1 MLKADTR
8 VLVLDDEPFMLGLLS
23 QLLGV
28 LGFVQVATSDNGR
41 DALLRIEHE
50 PHPHLILLDLNMPD
64 MDGAEFVRRL
74 VEHDYA
80 GMLVLVSGEQ
90 ERVLHMAEK
99 LFRAHRLDVI
109 GHLAKPFTLEGLTAI
124 MNEAVEHPTVK
135 KSLSC
140 KSYPADA
147 LAAAIAGGQLT
158 NHYQP
163 VVDVRTAAVVCVE
176 TLVRWQHPQDGL
188 VMPDQFVG
196 QVEEHGL
203 IDQLTHAVVRDAFA
217 QMQRWRQAGI
227 NVRVAI
233 NVSMDNLASIDFAER
248 VSQAAIDAGVAPRDV
263 MLEVTESRLMLDQ
276 RAPLEVL
283 TRLRMKRFGLA
294 VDDFGTGHSS
304 LSQLRDIP
312 FDELKIDR
320 SFVHGAWKDPTAR
333 AIYDASLALGKQLG
347 MVVVAEGV
355 EDADDWDLL
364 QKTRCDLAQGYFIGR
379 PMVAEALP
387 EWIEQWRLRMP
398 AEGEDSAL
406 AS

>member
-1 MLKADTR
+1 MDKATTR
-8 VLVLDDEPFMLGLLS
+8 VLILDDEPFMLSLLS
-23 QLLGV
+23 RLLAS
-28 LGFVQVATSDNGR
+28 LGFAQVETSDNGR
-41 DALLRIEHE
+41 DALRRIEQGA
-50 PHPHLILLDLNMPD
+50 HPHVILLDLNMPD

-74 VEHDYA
+74 AEHAYT
-80 GMLVLVSGEQ
+80 GSLVLVSGEQ

-99 LFRAHRLDVI
+99 LFRAHRVDVL
-109 GHLAKPFTLEGLTAI
+109 GHLAKPFTREGLTAI
-124 MNEAVEHPTVK
+124 MDRASRHPAAEAATTRAP
-135 KSLSC
+135 
-140 KSYPADA
+140 YPASA
-147 LAAAIAGGQLT
+147 LEAAIRDGELR

-163 VVDVRTAAVVCVE
+163 VVDVRTGAVVCVE

-196 QVEEHGL
+196 LAEELGL
-203 IDQLTHAVVRDAFA
+203 IDELTHAVVRAAFA
-217 QMQRWRQAGI
+217 QMREWRQAGI
-227 NVRVAI
+227 NLRVAI
-233 NVSMDNLASIDFAER
+233 NVSMDNLTTIDFAER
-248 VSQAAIDAGVAPRDV
+248 VSQAALEAGVAPRDV

-320 SFVHGAWKDPTAR
+320 TFVHDAWKDPTAR

-355 EDADDWDLL
+355 EDENDWNLL
-364 QKTRCDLAQGYFIGR
+364 RQTRCDLAQGYFIGR
-379 PMVAEALP
+379 PMIADALP
-387 EWIEQWRLRMP
+387 AWIEQWQQRALQV
-398 AEGEDSAL
+398 ADGEPS
-406 AS
+406 